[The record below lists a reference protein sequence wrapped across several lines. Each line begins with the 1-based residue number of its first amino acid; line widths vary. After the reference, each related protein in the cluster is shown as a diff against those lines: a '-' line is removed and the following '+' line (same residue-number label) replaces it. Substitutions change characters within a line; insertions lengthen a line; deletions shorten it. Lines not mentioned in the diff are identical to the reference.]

1 MTLGDDL
8 SERLENRMADY
19 TSRQERRKAMQN
31 TTGKHSKNNKYKKSL
46 FKRILLTLVL
56 AVLFIGLAGSLAV
69 AIIIHHAPP
78 LDESKLKIASTNEI
92 YGVNGNGKNV
102 VLATTGS
109 QNHIYAPMNKIPQ
122 VVRDAVVSVEDARF
136 YHHFGIDPIRI
147 GGSVVAN
154 FKNGFGSQGA
164 STIDQ
169 QLIKLS
175 YLTPQKTLTRKIQEA
190 YLAVKL
196 DRVYTKDQI
205 LEMYLNKINYNEGA
219 YGIATAAQTYFGL
232 SLNHLKDISLAQ
244 AAMLA
249 GIPNLP
255 AYYDPISHPDN
266 AKQRR
271 DLVLDMM
278 VKNHKITQ
286 AQADQAKKVSI
297 KDMLKN
303 RPTGNGKAGQN
314 QDYEVIDYIKDNY
327 VGKGKEISNKTW
339 SQGGLK
345 ISTTFSQLAQNKVT
359 ALLNDDK
366 NFAGTKQNLQ
376 AGIAI
381 VDTKTGGI
389 LALGGRRHYNPTDYS
404 FATHGGN
411 QIGSTAKPIFAY
423 GPAIEYLKWPTTHI
437 TDDSPHDYSSGQTI
451 HDWDSL
457 YMGKISIEQA
467 LYMSRNIPAVRT
479 LQQVSSQEGDK
490 KVIDFANN
498 LGMGINSLNES
509 YAIGSYSDVSPL
521 QMASA
526 YAAFGNDGIYNKAH
540 ALTSIVYPDGRKVSF
555 NHEQHPAMKN
565 YTAFMITQMLKQVI
579 SNPQGTYAGPNLSG
593 YTVAGKSGSSNAG
606 PDLQKKYHISDYNLN
621 QGYLDSWFDAYT
633 PDISV
638 SVWNGYDLNGVDPNS
653 SSDMQKDGVL
663 LLSPG
668 EKRISNELAG
678 KLILSLAS
686 RNTPE
691 WKQPSSVAKVSIER
705 DTGLVA
711 TANTPSSNIITG
723 YYVKGTEPTQQ
734 STKYQE
740 VDAPTGF
747 RALYNTSNH
756 SVTLNWNYGKTNNIS
771 FEVSQKINGSYQ
783 TLSNTD
789 NKTMTVQRLT
799 PGQTYNFAVKAIFTD
814 TNGSN
819 TQESDAATV
828 TIKIPSDDTQSAPKN
843 DNSANDNQNN
853 PDTNKN
859 NSDTS
864 KNNPATNPSDSQGN
878 DDTNQP
884 QNNNGNQNS
893 GSGDQQNSNPNNDQ
907 GSNPSGQAIPPK
919 PGTNSTTQSNQS
931 NNNRNH

>member
-1 MTLGDDL
+1 
-8 SERLENRMADY
+8 MADY

-31 TTGKHSKNNKYKKSL
+31 NKGKRGKNNKNKKSA
-46 FKRILLTLVL
+46 FKRTLLTLVL
-56 AVLFIGLAGSLAV
+56 AVLFIALAGSFAI
-69 AIIIHHAPP
+69 AIIIQHAPP
-78 LDESKLKIASTNEI
+78 LNESKLKIASTNEI
-92 YGVNGNGKNV
+92 YGINGDGKNV

-109 QNHIYAPMNKIPQ
+109 QNHIYAPINKIPQ
-122 VVRDAVVSVEDARF
+122 VVKDAVVSVEDARF

-255 AYYDPISHPDN
+255 VYYDPITHPDD
-266 AKQRR
+266 AKKRR

-303 RPTGNGKAGQN
+303 RPTGNDKTNQSQN
-314 QDYEVIDYIKDNY
+314 YEVIDYIKDKY
-327 VGKGKEISNKTW
+327 VGKGKEISDKTW

-345 ISTTFSQLAQNKVT
+345 ISTTFSELAQHKVT
-359 ALLNDDK
+359 ELLNDDR

-376 AGIAI
+376 AGIAV

-389 LALGGRRHYNPTDYS
+389 LALGGRRHYHPTDYS

-423 GPAIEYLKWPTTHI
+423 GPAIEYLKWPTTHV
-437 TDDSPHDYSSGQTI
+437 TDDSPHQYSSGQTI

-457 YMGKISIEQA
+457 YMGKISIERA

-479 LQQVSSQEGDK
+479 LQEVSSQEGDK
-490 KVIDFANN
+490 KIIDFANN

-509 YAIGSYSDVSPL
+509 YAIGSYSGVSPL
-521 QMASA
+521 QMATA
-526 YAAFGNDGIYNKAH
+526 YAAFGNGGVYNEAH
-540 ALTSIVYPDGRKVSF
+540 ALKSIVYPDGRKINF

-579 SNPQGTYAGPNLSG
+579 DNPQGTYAGPSLSG

-633 PDISV
+633 PDVSV
-638 SVWNGYDLNGVDPNS
+638 SVWNGYDLKGVDPNS
-653 SSDMQKDGVL
+653 SSNMQKNGVL
-663 LLSPG
+663 LLSFD

-686 RNTPE
+686 KNTPD
-691 WKQPSSVAKVSIER
+691 WKQPSSVVKVSVEK

-711 TANTPSSNIITG
+711 SANTPSNDITTG
-723 YYVKGTEPTQQ
+723 YYVKGTEPTKQ
-734 STKYQE
+734 SIKYQNIT
-740 VDAPTGF
+740 APTGL
-747 RALYNTSNH
+747 RALYDKNNK
-756 SVTLNWNYGKTNNIS
+756 SVTLNWGYGSTDNIS

-783 TLSNTD
+783 TLENTD
-789 NKTMTVQRLT
+789 NKTLTVQHIT
-799 PGQTYNFAVKAIFTD
+799 PGQTYNFAVKTIY
-814 TNGSN
+814 TNGGNTKESN
-819 TQESDAATV
+819 AATV
-828 TIKIPSDDTQSAPKN
+828 TIKIPNDDDQSATGN
-843 DNSANDNQNN
+843 DKGTNNNSDTNQNN
-853 PDTNKN
+853 PSTPPSNSQDSDNNTPSQNDN
-859 NSDTS
+859 NSD
-864 KNNPATNPSDSQGN
+864 D
-878 DDTNQP
+878 NQD
-884 QNNNGNQNS
+884 
-893 GSGDQQNSNPNNDQ
+893 SGDQQNSGNQGNNNPNSDVPPATPSDSSSGAVQ
-907 GSNPSGQAIPPK
+907 G
-919 PGTNSTTQSNQS
+919 NQS
-931 NNNRNH
+931 SSNNRNQ